1 MSFQSSDQL
10 SGALVRAL
18 ESAINS
24 PDLSQIEA
32 VHSIIDQERFQGF
45 EGLCR
50 SIRQNPVDFI
60 LVAAPGFCASLKRAT
75 GFSRNEWAH
84 TLP

>member
-1 MSFQSSDQL
+1 VNFQNSDQL
-10 SGALVRAL
+10 AGALVRAL

-32 VHSIIDQERFQGF
+32 VHSIIEQERFQGF
-45 EGLCR
+45 EGLRR
-50 SIRQNPVDFI
+50 SVQQNPVDFV
-60 LVAAPGFCASLKRAT
+60 LVAAPGFCTSLKRAT
-75 GFSRNEWAH
+75 GFTRDEWAQ